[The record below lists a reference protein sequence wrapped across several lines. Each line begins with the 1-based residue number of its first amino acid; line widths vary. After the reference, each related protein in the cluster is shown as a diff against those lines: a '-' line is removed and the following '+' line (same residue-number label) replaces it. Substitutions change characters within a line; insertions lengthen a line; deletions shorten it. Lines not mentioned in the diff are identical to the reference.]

1 MNILF
6 LIKYFNIGG
15 IEVVSSVLANKLCEE
30 GNNVTFVCFY
40 EPEQTMVQRLDKRIK
55 FFILNNYSSSNANV
69 KKLKKILLENHVE
82 IVINQWGLPY
92 IPMLT
97 LIRAKKGLSI
107 KVVSVYHNDPL
118 ANARLKQIEIQQEH
132 TNNPILHFVYSLQK
146 KFLKEVTRYSM
157 KYVYS
162 KSDKYL
168 VLSPSFIS
176 NFKSFTEIN
185 NSDKLRVLTNP
196 VTIDSSEFKY
206 DKSKKSKEILYLGR
220 LDDNQKRV
228 CRVIDTW
235 ALLEKKFPDWS
246 LTIVGDGPE
255 RKQVE
260 SLISSKYALKNVVL
274 EGFQKPRS
282 YLEESS
288 LLIMTSEYEGFPLV
302 LAECMTFGVVPV
314 VYGSYSAV
322 YDIIKDGENG
332 QIVLP
337 QNGHFDNRTMA
348 DSLSSLMCDDEKRD
362 QMAKNAMSMVKNKF
376 SIDIIYKQWMALFS
390 ELTD

>member
-1 MNILF
+1 M
-6 LIKYFNIGG
+6 KYFNIGG
-15 IEVVSSVLANKLCEE
+15 IEVVSSVLANKLCDE
-30 GNNVTFVCFY
+30 GNEVTFVCFY

-69 KKLKKILLENHVE
+69 NKLREILLENHVE

-92 IPMLT
+92 IPMFT
-97 LIRAKKGLSI
+97 LIRAIKGLSI
-107 KVVSVYHNDPL
+107 KVISVYHNDPL

-132 TNNPILHFVYSLQK
+132 TNNSILHFVYSLQK
-146 KFLKEVTRYSM
+146 KIVKEVTRYSM
-157 KYVYS
+157 RYVYM

-168 VLSPSFIS
+168 VLSLSFIS
-176 NFKSFTEIN
+176 NFKSFTGIN
-185 NSDKLRVLTNP
+185 NLDKLRVLTNP
-196 VTIDSSEFKY
+196 VTIDSSGFKY
-206 DKSKKSKEILYLGR
+206 DKSNKSKNLLYLGR

-260 SLISSKYALKNVVL
+260 SLISKYALKNIEL
-274 EGFQKPRS
+274 EGFQKPRP

-337 QNGHFDNRTMA
+337 QNGHFDNRALA
-348 DSLSSLMCDDEKRD
+348 DSLSSLMSDDEKRD
-362 QMAKNAMSMVKNKF
+362 QMARNAILIVKNKF